1 MRRQSRESNMTIN
14 GTPSMHDVEH
24 DTLDS
29 LPAEAESLDV
39 EKGPQA
45 FRTISE
51 VADELHVPQHTLR
64 LWETQFH
71 QVRPLK
77 RGGGRRYYRPD
88 DVALLSQ
95 IADLIYTQGYTV
107 KGVQRLLQERSLAP
121 QPDMQTSAANGAEE
135 APVAAEP
142 AVIESEQD
150 VPVVAD
156 YQQIETVAAQLPA
169 AVEAGLEQAL
179 VQIMGQNVRLRSD
192 LSDVLVELEAIRRKI
207 LA

>member
-1 MRRQSRESNMTIN
+1 
-14 GTPSMHDVEH
+14 MHDVEH

-29 LPAEAESLDV
+29 LPAEAESLDA

-88 DVALLSQ
+88 
-95 IADLIYTQGYTV
+95 
-107 KGVQRLLQERSLAP
+107 
-121 QPDMQTSAANGAEE
+121 
-135 APVAAEP
+135 
-142 AVIESEQD
+142 
-150 VPVVAD
+150 
-156 YQQIETVAAQLPA
+156 
-169 AVEAGLEQAL
+169 
-179 VQIMGQNVRLRSD
+179 
-192 LSDVLVELEAIRRKI
+192 
-207 LA
+207 

>member
-1 MRRQSRESNMTIN
+1 MTID
-14 GTPSMHDVEH
+14 GASIPHDSEHDVS
-24 DTLDS
+24 DTGADAL
-29 LPAEAESLDV
+29 ESGEMD
-39 EKGPQA
+39 KGPHA

-88 DVALLSQ
+88 DVVLLGR
-95 IADLIYTQGYTV
+95 ITDLLYNQGYTV
-107 KGVQRLLQERSLAP
+107 KGVQRLLREGVLACP
-121 QPDMQTSAANGAEE
+121 PPAESVDGLAE
-135 APVAAEP
+135 QNVAVPAVDTMDDAPVGEDTVSGDDPQFAA
-142 AVIESEQD
+142 
-150 VPVVAD
+150 VVA
-156 YQQIETVAAQLPA
+156 ELPA

-179 VQIMGQNVRLRSD
+179 VAVMAQNIRLRAD
-192 LSDVLVELEAIRRKI
+192 LSDVLVELEAMRRKI

>member
-1 MRRQSRESNMTIN
+1 MTID
-14 GTPSMHDVEH
+14 GTFPPSEFAHDMP
-24 DTLDS
+24 DTGADVM
-29 LPAEAESLDV
+29 ESGGI
-39 EKGPQA
+39 EKGPHA

-88 DVALLSQ
+88 DLVLLSR
-95 IADLIYTQGYTV
+95 IADLLYNQGYTV
-107 KGVQRLLQERSLAP
+107 KGVQRLLQEGHAEPEAAP
-121 QPDMQTSAANGAEE
+121 LQPAANTGIEENGVAEQ
-135 APVAAEP
+135 AMVA
-142 AVIESEQD
+142 ESDD

-156 YQQIETVAAQLPA
+156 YEQVEAVVAQLPA

-179 VQIMGQNVRLRSD
+179 VQVMGQNVRLRSD
-192 LSDVLVELEAIRRKI
+192 LADVLVELEAIRRKI

>member
-1 MRRQSRESNMTIN
+1 MTIN

-24 DTLDS
+24 DMLDS

-107 KGVQRLLQERSLAP
+107 KGVQRLLQERPLAP
-121 QPDMQTSAANGAEE
+121 QPDMQTSVANGVEE

-142 AVIESEQD
+142 AVIEFEQD

>member
-1 MRRQSRESNMTIN
+1 MTTIDGPSTQRESGREAQTAY
-14 GTPSMHDVEH
+14 
-24 DTLDS
+24 LDA
-29 LPAEAESLDV
+29 PESGNS
-39 EKGPQA
+39 EKGPHA

-95 IADLIYTQGYTV
+95 IADLLYNQGYTV
-107 KGVQRLLQERSLAP
+107 KGVQRLLQEGVLAST
-121 QPDMQTSAANGAEE
+121 PDNTAFVGETSTVDENMAMIESTETAQAEE
-135 APVAAEP
+135 EP
-142 AVIESEQD
+142 SVT
-150 VPVVAD
+150 D
-156 YQQIETVAAQLPA
+156 YQQVEAVVAQLPA

-179 VQIMGQNVRLRSD
+179 VQVMGQNVRLRSD

-207 LA
+207 SV

>member
-1 MRRQSRESNMTIN
+1 MTTIDGPSTQRESGREAQTAY
-14 GTPSMHDVEH
+14 
-24 DTLDS
+24 LDA
-29 LPAEAESLDV
+29 PESGNS
-39 EKGPQA
+39 EKGPHA

-95 IADLIYTQGYTV
+95 IADLLYNQGYTV
-107 KGVQRLLQERSLAP
+107 KGVQRLLQEGVLASTP
-121 QPDMQTSAANGAEE
+121 NNTAFVGETSTVDEN
-135 APVAAEP
+135 VT
-142 AVIESEQD
+142 VIESTETAQAEEE
-150 VPVVAD
+150 PSVAD
-156 YQQIETVAAQLPA
+156 YQQVEAMVAQLPA

-179 VQIMGQNVRLRSD
+179 VQVMGQNVRLRSD

-207 LA
+207 AV

>member
-1 MRRQSRESNMTIN
+1 MTID
-14 GTPSMHDVEH
+14 GASIPRDSEYDVP
-24 DTLDS
+24 DTGADAL
-29 LPAEAESLDV
+29 ESGGMD
-39 EKGPQA
+39 KGPHA

-88 DVALLSQ
+88 DVVLLGR
-95 IADLIYTQGYTV
+95 IADLLYNQGYTV
-107 KGVQRLLQERSLAP
+107 KGVQRLLREGALACP
-121 QPDMQTSAANGAEE
+121 PPIESGDELAEQNVADLAVDTMDD
-135 APVAAEP
+135 APVGEDAALSDDP
-142 AVIESEQD
+142 QFAA
-150 VPVVAD
+150 VVA
-156 YQQIETVAAQLPA
+156 ELPA

-179 VQIMGQNVRLRSD
+179 VAVMAQNIRLRAD
-192 LSDVLVELEAIRRKI
+192 LSDVLVELEAMRRKI

>member
-1 MRRQSRESNMTIN
+1 MPDTGMDILESE
-14 GTPSMHDVEH
+14 GG
-24 DTLDS
+24 
-29 LPAEAESLDV
+29 
-39 EKGPQA
+39 EKGPHA

-95 IADLIYTQGYTV
+95 IADLLYNQGYTA
-107 KGVQRLLQERSLAP
+107 KGVQRLLREGALATAQAP
-121 QPDMQTSAANGAEE
+121 TAVVSVEDVDHAASPPENLPD
-135 APVAAEP
+135 APVTDD
-142 AVIESEQD
+142 AV
-150 VPVVAD
+150 VVD
-156 YQQIETVAAQLPA
+156 YQQIAAVAAELPA

-179 VQIMGQNVRLRSD
+179 VQVMEQNVRLRSD
-192 LSDVLVELEAIRRKI
+192 LADVLVELEAIRRKI